1 MRTTAH
7 DVTRRLSVLVAL
19 TVFAVGVGLLL
30 AAEKTPFA
38 SLASLAT
45 ALSENDADGALEIF
59 DSQMKSYPEIEQKLE
74 ALTAQADIN
83 CAIDVVT
90 DEETNGLH
98 KLDLDWF
105 MQLKSQID
113 DSQLERRRERVQ
125 VEMRLVKGVWKI
137 TSLSPIGIFNNINIQ

>member
-1 MRTTAH
+1 MRITA
-7 DVTRRLSVLVAL
+7 LNVAPA
-19 TVFAVGVGLLL
+19 VFAAGLLVFPVL

-38 SLASLAT
+38 SLANLAT
-45 ALSENDADGALEIF
+45 ALTESDADGALDIF
-59 DSQMKSYPEIEQKLE
+59 DSKMKSYPEIEQKLE
-74 ALTAQADIN
+74 ALTAQDDIN

-90 DEETNGLH
+90 DEETAGLH

-125 VEMRLVKGVWKI
+125 VEMRQIKGVWKI
-137 TSLSPIGIFNNINIQ
+137 TSISPVSIFNPLQIH